1 MIILSNNSEGDNYMK
16 KDIKLVF
23 EDGQEMS
30 LNRGVTVREV
40 LKLLGN
46 DQVIA
51 LRVNGNAQNA
61 EFEIMDD
68 AYINFITVTDRT
80 GRKIYTK
87 GLQYV
92 YIMAVKE
99 LYDDKATVHIKHS
112 IDKSIYTEI
121 EMKRQVDRT
130 VVSEIKKKMKQ
141 IINQDIP
148 FKNISVS
155 RKDAYDYCDNLG
167 EKEKCLNY
175 TYMTNDSVTL
185 YELGDLYNYFYYI
198 MPASTGILKRFDLTY
213 VSPNGVVLSFPI
225 NNVVPKYTHIP
236 LVLNAFKTY
245 EKRLSDLGVRYAGEV
260 NKIVCKGEIADFIQ
274 TNEIL
279 YDENMQA
286 IASKVIDNRGIKA
299 IFISGPSSSGKTTT
313 SKKLAL
319 YLRSKG
325 IDSLVL
331 STDDYFVERVDSPR
345 KADGS
350 YEFECIEAID
360 TKLFN
365 MQLKSLLAGKEV
377 VIPTYNFITGE
388 KEYKRK
394 PTTLKDNQVL
404 IIEGLHA
411 ISEKMSSSIEKK
423 NKLKIYISPFTPI
436 GLDRH
441 NHISTTDLRLLR
453 RMVRDY
459 KTRGYSAQHTLD
471 SWIGMRESEEKYVY
485 PHQMD
490 ADIILNTSLA
500 YEIGV
505 LRTYA
510 EPLLYSISKV
520 SPNYEEAIRILNFLK
535 CFVSIPSE
543 YVPNTSVLREFIG
556 NSYFE

>member
-1 MIILSNNSEGDNYMK
+1 MK

-23 EDGQEMS
+23 EDGTEMS
-30 LNRGVTVREV
+30 LSRGITVREV

-61 EFEIMDD
+61 DFEIMDD

-80 GRKIYTK
+80 GRKMYTK

-92 YIMAVKE
+92 YLMAVKE
-99 LYDDKATVHIKHS
+99 LYEDKAIVNIKHS
-112 IDKSIYTEI
+112 IDKAIYTEI
-121 EMKRQVDRT
+121 DMKRQVDRT
-130 VVSEIKKKMKQ
+130 VVNEIKKKMKQ
-141 IINQDIP
+141 IINQDLP

-155 RKDAYDYCDNLG
+155 RKDAYDYCSNLG

-185 YELGDLYNYFYYI
+185 YELGDSYNYFYYI

-225 NNVVPKYTHIP
+225 NNVVPKYNHIP

-286 IASKVIDNRGIKA
+286 IANKVVENKNIKA

-319 YLRSKG
+319 YLKANG

-350 YEFECIEAID
+350 YEYECIEALD

-377 VIPTYNFITGE
+377 VVPTYNFITGE

-394 PTTLKDNQVL
+394 PTMLKENQVL

-411 ISEKMSSSIEKK
+411 ISEQMNSSIEKK

-471 SWIGMRESEEKYVY
+471 SWIGMRDSEEMYVY
-485 PHQMD
+485 PHQME
-490 ADIILNTSLA
+490 ADVILNTSLA

-543 YVPNTSVLREFIG
+543 YVPHTSVLREFIG

>member
-1 MIILSNNSEGDNYMK
+1 MK
-16 KDIKLVF
+16 KNIKLVF
-23 EDGQEMS
+23 EDGQEMT
-30 LNRGVTVREV
+30 LEKGITVREV
-40 LKLLGN
+40 LKLLNN
-46 DQVIA
+46 DQIIA
-51 LRVNGNAQNA
+51 LRINGNAVNA
-61 EFEIMDD
+61 DFEIMDD
-68 AYINFITVTDRT
+68 CYVNFIFVTDRT
-80 GRKIYTK
+80 GRKIYAK

-99 LYDDKATVHIKHS
+99 LYDDKAIVNIKHS

-121 EMKRQVDRT
+121 IMKRQVDRT
-130 VVSEIKKKMKQ
+130 VVNEIKKRMKK
-141 IINQDIP
+141 IINQDLP
-148 FKNISVS
+148 FKNVSVS
-155 RKDAYDYCDNLG
+155 RKDAIDYSDNLD

-175 TYMTNDSVTL
+175 KFKTNESVTL

-213 VSPNGVVLSFPI
+213 VSPCGVVLSFPI
-225 NNVVPKYTHIP
+225 NNVVPKYNHLP
-236 LVLNAFKTY
+236 LILDAFKSY
-245 EKRLSDLGVRYAGEV
+245 EKKLSLLGVRYVGQLNE
-260 NKIVCKGEIADFIQ
+260 IVSNGEIADFIQ

-279 YDENMQA
+279 YDENIQG
-286 IASKVIDNRGIKA
+286 IVKTVLNNKGIKA

-319 YLRSKG
+319 YLKSKG

-331 STDDYFVERVDSPR
+331 STDDYFLERVDSPK

-350 YEFECIEAID
+350 YEFECLEAID
-360 TKLFN
+360 VKLFN
-365 MQLKSLLAGKEV
+365 MQVKNLLEGKEV
-377 VIPTYNFITGE
+377 IIPTFNFITGE

-394 PTTLKDNQVL
+394 PTTLSKNQVL
-404 IIEGLHA
+404 IVEGLHA
-411 ISEKMSSSIEKK
+411 INEKLSSSIEKK

-459 KTRGYSAQHTLD
+459 KTRGYSASHTLN
-471 SWIGMRESEEKYVY
+471 SWIGMRDSEETYVY
-485 PHQMD
+485 PYQKE
-490 ADIILNTSLA
+490 ADVVLNTSLS

-505 LRTYA
+505 LRIFV
-510 EPLLYSISKV
+510 EPLLYSIDKS
-520 SPNYEEAIRILNFLK
+520 SPNYEEAVRILNFLK
-535 CFVSIPSE
+535 LFIGIPSE
-543 YVPNTSVLREFIG
+543 YVPHTSVLREFIG

>member
-1 MIILSNNSEGDNYMK
+1 MK
-16 KDIKLVF
+16 NDIKLIF
-23 EDGQEMS
+23 EDGQEML

-46 DQVIA
+46 DQIIA

-61 EFEIMDD
+61 DYEIMED
-68 AYINFITVTDRT
+68 AYINFITITDRT

-92 YIMAVKE
+92 YIMAIKE
-99 LYDDKATVHIKHS
+99 LYEDKAIVNIKHS

-121 EMKRQVDRT
+121 YMKRQVDRI
-130 VVSEIKKKMKQ
+130 VVNEIKKQMKK
-141 IINQDIP
+141 IINQDLP
-148 FKNISVS
+148 FKNVSVS
-155 RKDAYDYCDNLG
+155 RKDAYDYCDSLG

-185 YELGDLYNYFYYI
+185 YELGDMYDYFYYI

-225 NNVVPKYTHIP
+225 NNVVPKYNHLP
-236 LVLNAFKTY
+236 LVLDAFKSY
-245 EKRLSDLGVRYAGEV
+245 EKKLSDLGVRYAGEL

-279 YDENMQA
+279 YDENMQN
-286 IASKVIDNRGIKA
+286 IAQRVVDNRAIKA

-350 YEFECIEAID
+350 YEYECLEAID

-365 MQLKSLLAGKEV
+365 MQVKSLLAGKDV

-394 PTTLKDNQVL
+394 PITLKENQIL
-404 IIEGLHA
+404 IVEGLHA
-411 ISEKMSSSIEKK
+411 INEKMSSSIEKK
-423 NKLKIYISPFTPI
+423 NKLKIYISPFTPV

-471 SWIGMRESEEKYVY
+471 SWIGMRESEETYVY
-485 PHQMD
+485 PYQKE
-490 ADIILNTSLA
+490 ADVILNTSLA

-510 EPLLYSISKV
+510 EPLLYSISKT
-520 SPNYEEAIRILNFLK
+520 STNYEEAIRILNFLK
-535 CFVSIPSE
+535 CFISIPSE
-543 YVPNTSVLREFIG
+543 YVPYTSVLREFIG

>member
-1 MIILSNNSEGDNYMK
+1 M
-16 KDIKLVF
+16 
-23 EDGQEMS
+23 
-30 LNRGVTVREV
+30 
-40 LKLLGN
+40 
-46 DQVIA
+46 
-51 LRVNGNAQNA
+51 
-61 EFEIMDD
+61 
-68 AYINFITVTDRT
+68 
-80 GRKIYTK
+80 
-87 GLQYV
+87 
-92 YIMAVKE
+92 
-99 LYDDKATVHIKHS
+99 KHS

-121 EMKRQVDRT
+121 NMKRQVDRT
-130 VVSEIKKKMKQ
+130 VVNEINKKMKQ

-148 FKNISVS
+148 FKSVSVS
-155 RKDAYDYCDNLG
+155 RKDAYDYSDSLG

-198 MPASTGILKRFDLTY
+198 MPASTGVLKRFDLTY
-213 VSPNGVVLSFPI
+213 VSPYGVVLSFPI
-225 NNVVPKYTHIP
+225 NNVVPKYNHLP
-236 LVLNAFKTY
+236 LVLDAFKSY
-245 EKRLSDLGVRYAGEV
+245 EKKLSDLGVRYSGEL
-260 NKIVCKGEIADFIQ
+260 NKIVCNGDIDDFIQ

-279 YDENMQA
+279 YDENMQN
-286 IASKVIDNRGIKA
+286 IAQRVVDNRAIKA

-319 YLRSKG
+319 YLKSKG

-331 STDDYFVERVDSPR
+331 STDDYFVERIDSPK

-350 YEFECIEAID
+350 YEYECLEAID

-365 MQLKSLLAGKEV
+365 MQVKSLLAGKDV

-394 PTTLKDNQVL
+394 PTSLKENQIL
-404 IIEGLHA
+404 IVEGLHA
-411 ISEKMSSSIEKK
+411 INEKMSSSIEKK
-423 NKLKIYISPFTPI
+423 NKLKIYISPFTPV

-471 SWIGMRESEEKYVY
+471 SWMGMRDSEETYVY
-485 PHQMD
+485 PYQKE

-510 EPLLYSISKV
+510 EPLLYSISKT

-535 CFVSIPSE
+535 CFISIPSE
-543 YVPNTSVLREFIG
+543 YVPYTSVLREFIG

>member
-1 MIILSNNSEGDNYMK
+1 MK
-16 KDIKLVF
+16 NDIKLIF
-23 EDGQEMS
+23 EDGQEML

-46 DQVIA
+46 DQIIA

-61 EFEIMDD
+61 DYEIMED
-68 AYINFITVTDRT
+68 AYINFITITDRT

-92 YIMAVKE
+92 YIMAIKE
-99 LYDDKATVHIKHS
+99 LYEDKATVNIKHS

-121 EMKRQVDRT
+121 YMKRQVDRT
-130 VVSEIKKKMKQ
+130 VVNEIKKQMKK
-141 IINQDIP
+141 IINQDLP
-148 FKNISVS
+148 FKNVSVS
-155 RKDAYDYCDNLG
+155 RKDAYD
-167 EKEKCLNY
+167 
-175 TYMTNDSVTL
+175 
-185 YELGDLYNYFYYI
+185 YFYYI

-225 NNVVPKYTHIP
+225 NNVVPKYNHLP
-236 LVLNAFKTY
+236 LVLDAFKSY
-245 EKRLSDLGVRYAGEV
+245 EKKLSDLGVRYAGEL

-279 YDENMQA
+279 YDENMQN
-286 IASKVIDNRGIKA
+286 IAQRVVDNRAIKA

-350 YEFECIEAID
+350 YEYECLEAID

-365 MQLKSLLAGKEV
+365 MQVKSLLAGKDV

-394 PTTLKDNQVL
+394 PTTLKENQIL
-404 IIEGLHA
+404 IVEGLHA
-411 ISEKMSSSIEKK
+411 INEKMSSSIEKK
-423 NKLKIYISPFTPI
+423 NKLKIYISPFTPV

-471 SWIGMRESEEKYVY
+471 SWIGMRESEETYVY
-485 PHQMD
+485 PYQKE
-490 ADIILNTSLA
+490 ADVILNTSLA

-510 EPLLYSISKV
+510 EPLLYSISKT
-520 SPNYEEAIRILNFLK
+520 STNYEEAIRILNFLK
-535 CFVSIPSE
+535 CFISIPSE
-543 YVPNTSVLREFIG
+543 YVPYTSVLREFIG